1 MITLLRRLQRPYT
14 IKLIRLYRDGGSTS
28 VELSGADGTTL
39 TLMFDYALDS
49 KTRGRLYVLSSEG
62 RQLVP
67 LKSPEE
73 ALALVMLKECLD
85 DRFSPTEQES
95 VQHATPPFDEPQY
108 DDWRRLLIAIRHL
121 ETLSDQEIEPSAEVS
136 GAAWYPPAD
145 RPVSRPTPTPVGT
158 PTLLF
163 RIFLAVGVL
172 LLALTAVLA
181 VNNLR
186 GRAGTLTVP
195 GQVVSV
201 VTRRSS
207 NGTLYYYPVVEF
219 ITADG
224 ELQVLES
231 SIGSWPASYE
241 IGDIVTVLYNP
252 DAPAASRIKSTEGTV
267 MEWFPA
273 VILGILGAGFAGFA
287 LLVRRF
293 L

>member
-14 IKLIRLYRDGGSTS
+14 IKSIRLYRDGGSTS
-28 VELSGADGTTL
+28 VELAGADGTTL
-39 TLMFDYALDS
+39 TLLFDYALDS

-73 ALALVMLKECLD
+73 TLALVMLKECLD
-85 DRFSPTEQES
+85 NRFSLAEQES
-95 VQHATPPFDEPQY
+95 ILHATPPFDEPRY
-108 DDWRRLLIAIRHL
+108 DDWRRLLNAIRHL
-121 ETLSDQEIEPSAEVS
+121 ETLSDQELEQGTEVS
-136 GAAWYPPAD
+136 EVVWYPPAGRQAY
-145 RPVSRPTPTPVGT
+145 RPPLPVGAS
-158 PTLLF
+158 TLLF

-172 LLALTAVLA
+172 FLALSAAFA

-186 GRAGTLTVP
+186 GRAGTLIVP

-207 NGTLYYYPVVEF
+207 DETLYYYPVVEF

-224 ELQVLES
+224 ELQVFES
-231 SIGSWPASYE
+231 STGSWPASYE
-241 IGDIVTVLYNP
+241 IGDVVTVLYNP
-252 DAPAASRIKSTEGTV
+252 DTPAASRIKSTAGTA

-287 LLVRRF
+287 LLVRKF